1 MQLSSALLKL
11 LQTLYVFSTLFS
23 SFYTLCE
30 DDDATPA
37 DLVSPT
43 LGTSNKVRPGKL
55 IFHIVSVWHHL
66 DARLPDT
73 HITTRR
79 IFMQE
84 NMVLCILG
92 QIGGRGPGAGLHL
105 VVSHT
110 ENMEN

>member
-23 SFYTLCE
+23 SFYTLCD

-55 IFHIVSVWHHL
+55 IFHIVSV
-66 DARLPDT
+66 
-73 HITTRR
+73 
-79 IFMQE
+79 
-84 NMVLCILG
+84 
-92 QIGGRGPGAGLHL
+92 
-105 VVSHT
+105 
-110 ENMEN
+110 